1 MSGIT
6 LSALGGCFSSCLP
19 VSTSKSRN
27 GTLGLA
33 RGVGESGGLLA
44 GDGTSGLVT
53 SGGGL
58 VAGGGGLVA
67 GGGGLVAGGGGLVGG
82 GDGDLGVV
90 SRLETIGTSYN

>member
-6 LSALGGCFSSCLP
+6 SSASGGCFSSSLP

-27 GTLGLA
+27 GTLGLV
-33 RGVGESGGLLA
+33 RSVGESGGLLA

-67 GGGGLVAGGGGLVGG
+67 GGGGLVAGG
-82 GDGDLGVV
+82 DGDLGVV
-90 SRLETIGTSYN
+90 SRLETIGTSYS